1 MTRSPLPLAR
11 LLLYSLTKR
20 PTPRPPSL
28 HLFTSLN
35 RARPLSST
43 APLLVR
49 AKAAVPESQEAQEI
63 VYIHP
68 HLDLMDIPPSLV
80 PNWPVGEQMFVQ
92 GSTGSSYALTRHTL
106 NNYSCSCPAWKFH
119 KGQTSQVRTCKH
131 LRDMLGDDSF
141 MSSCDE
147 LQHLLTSFRVET
159 RDCRRLRLSEPRRR
173 GRLGES
179 GLVSTPPRVSTTEM
193 EVYQMACVR
202 LHQAAQHENARTGT
216 TPSKKK
222 ATKKRPAAS
231 ATPGEGGEDAE
242 AAPPVKKKAA
252 PRKKKVAEDEGA
264 AAGGGGVQSGF
275 TPLLLAQSFELG
287 GKKDPE
293 GMWVSEKLDGVRAYW
308 DGIDTVWSRRGKPF
322 SPPKFFLDQ
331 LPRDVSLDG
340 ELYLGRD
347 RFDET
352 SGIVRT
358 TNSNDASDYKWKE
371 MKFMVF
377 DIPSSGNQPFEA
389 RLQQLNTLFPAD
401 KPGPVQ
407 VVKHELCKGIEDLNE
422 KLTAVQK
429 VDGEGLMLRVP
440 KSEYVGK
447 RDKSLLK
454 VKTFYDAEAK
464 VVGYEPG
471 KGKYEQVVGSLICE
485 MESGQQFSVGSGLSD
500 ARRADP
506 PQLGAIISYRFQE
519 LTKANIPRFPT
530 FVGERADMD
539 APKDCIV
546 RSAGGRANLGAG
558 DD

>member
-1 MTRSPLPLAR
+1 M
-11 LLLYSLTKR
+11 
-20 PTPRPPSL
+20 
-28 HLFTSLN
+28 
-35 RARPLSST
+35 
-43 APLLVR
+43 
-49 AKAAVPESQEAQEI
+49 
-63 VYIHP
+63 
-68 HLDLMDIPPSLV
+68 DLPPSLV

-92 GSTGSSYALTRHTL
+92 GSTGSSYALSRHTL
-106 NNYSCSCPAWKFH
+106 NNYSCSCPAWKFQ

-131 LRDMLGDDSF
+131 LRDMLGD
-141 MSSCDE
+141 E
-147 LQHLLTSFRVET
+147 
-159 RDCRRLRLSEPRRR
+159 
-173 GRLGES
+173 
-179 GLVSTPPRVSTTEM
+179 
-193 EVYQMACVR
+193 
-202 LHQAAQHENARTGT
+202 HENARTGT

-222 ATKKRPAAS
+222 ASKKRPAAS
-231 ATPGEGGEDAE
+231 AAAAPGEGDDAE
-242 AAPPVKKKAA
+242 ASPPVKKKAA

-264 AAGGGGVQSGF
+264 VPGGGGVQSGF

-358 TNSNDASDYKWKE
+358 TNSNDASDYKWKQ

-471 KGKYEQVVGSLICE
+471 KVKYEQVVGSLICE

-546 RSAGGRANLGAG
+546 RSGVGGPTWEREMIKERREGESGRSMRFEPRRAMR
-558 DD
+558 